1 MGPEERA
8 VGNDLHVCDFI
19 EGVMAGVDFD
29 FTSAFNDFELS
40 ATLGC
45 RVFVNDRVADFGAA
59 ELLGAPEGTDSTKS
73 HRRCNNDE
81 DVAIKILTG
90 R

>member
-1 MGPEERA
+1 
-8 VGNDLHVCDFI
+8 
-19 EGVMAGVDFD
+19 MAGVDFD

-40 ATLGC
+40 ATLDC
-45 RVFVNDRVADFGAA
+45 RVFVNDGATDLRAA
-59 ELLGAPEGTDSTKS
+59 ELLGAPEGTNPTKL